1 MLRLSVITVYKMG
14 NLSELLKT
22 YHSVYCQ
29 TFKPYEYIIVVSG
42 VKETK
47 NFKSNFKQDFVRF
60 IINSDKSL
68 YNAMNIGCNASC
80 GNAVVFLNGGDTFYG
95 SNSINLI
102 STQYKP
108 GKCLL
113 FRTLQ
118 KYQELNFIRPKISN
132 ISLLKT
138 SPSHQSFIAPLP
150 QAKIFNFNEKN
161 IICADTLWM
170 NQLVSKYGVIISSSI
185 LSTFELGGISN
196 YPTLHS
202 IRKRF
207 LCAGFLRSCKEFL
220 KFLLIKML
228 KPKLYY
234 KLVLSR
240 NCELYINE

>member
-95 SNSINLI
+95 SNSIN
-102 STQYKP
+102 
-108 GKCLL
+108 
-113 FRTLQ
+113 R
-118 KYQELNFIRPKISN
+118 
-132 ISLLKT
+132 
-138 SPSHQSFIAPLP
+138 
-150 QAKIFNFNEKN
+150 
-161 IICADTLWM
+161 
-170 NQLVSKYGVIISSSI
+170 NQ
-185 LSTFELGGISN
+185 
-196 YPTLHS
+196 
-202 IRKRF
+202 
-207 LCAGFLRSCKEFL
+207 
-220 KFLLIKML
+220 
-228 KPKLYY
+228 
-234 KLVLSR
+234 
-240 NCELYINE
+240 